1 MNDIRSVQGYIV
13 LYACREILREFL
25 HFCLYSFGNV
35 QRVAARLLIDSDGS
49 GGFPVQLGYYAVRG
63 RAHETGRN
71 LVCRLLLEKKKL
83 CSGVDFVML
92 AGLLPGHPES
102 GGEMSPK
109 SVPIAEWVLLNDTT
123 CAVRIAEQH

>member
-1 MNDIRSVQGYIV
+1 MSDTGNDDRPPVLQEQEDDENYQQGCFKERHHHFVYGSMNDIRSVQGYIV

-63 RAHETGRN
+63 RAQVDMRHVAQTEY
-71 LVCRLLLEKKKL
+71 LP
-83 CSGVDFVML
+83 SGFGTQDNV
-92 AGLLPGHPES
+92 
-102 GGEMSPK
+102 
-109 SVPIAEWVLLNDTT
+109 AELFG
-123 CAVRIAEQH
+123 

>member
-63 RAHETGRN
+63 RAQVDVRHVAQTEYLPSGFGTQDNVAELFGRGKSA
-71 LVCRLLLEKKKL
+71 LYGQAVLIGIFIVRA
-83 CSGVDFVML
+83 D
-92 AGLLPGHPES
+92 GLPY
-102 GGEMSPK
+102 
-109 SVPIAEWVLLNDTT
+109 VT
-123 CAVRIAEQH
+123 CADFHIL

>member
-35 QRVAARLLIDSDGS
+35 QRVAARLLIDSNGG

-63 RAHETGRN
+63 RAQVDVRHVAQTEYLPSGFGTQDNVAELFGRGKSA
-71 LVCRLLLEKKKL
+71 LYGQAVLIGIFIVRA
-83 CSGVDFVML
+83 D
-92 AGLLPGHPES
+92 GLPY
-102 GGEMSPK
+102 
-109 SVPIAEWVLLNDTT
+109 VT
-123 CAVRIAEQH
+123 CADFHIL